1 MKKKRVKN
9 ITIISLSITALVML
23 SGMIYTFIIQ
33 PNQYEYYIELGR
45 KYLSEGKYDEATLAF
60 NKAISIEERMR
71 GSLFNVIKEE
81 IAEIIDS
88 VNGEDDKSDSSND
101 KSGSNND
108 KSDYSNGKV
117 DSNNDI
123 SDSNKNEKEDKKK
136 PPQITASNKIT
147 SVGKEIDLLSN
158 VTAKDSENKDIS
170 KYVLITKND
179 VDFNKVGDYKVTYS
193 VLDEE
198 GLRADKD
205 IVVTVKEATKK
216 ANTAPKINAS
226 DKTTT
231 VGKQLNLLDGVTASD
246 EEDGNLTRYV
256 IISSNNVNFNKVGDY
271 HVTYAVLD
279 SGGIRTE
286 KKITVKVKEKANE
299 APVIHASDKTITVG
313 NKVNLLSGVKA
324 TDKEDGDLTQYVTIA
339 SSNVDFDRV
348 GTYKVTYAVLDR
360 GGITTRKQITVT
372 VKSPNNNTAPVIHA
386 SDKTIA
392 VGNRVNLLSGV
403 SATDKEDGDLTQYV
417 TIYSSNVDFDKVGT
431 YKVTYAVLDRGGIT
445 TYKHVTVTVK

>member
-1 MKKKRVKN
+1 M
-9 ITIISLSITALVML
+9 
-23 SGMIYTFIIQ
+23 
-33 PNQYEYYIELGR
+33 
-45 KYLSEGKYDEATLAF
+45 
-60 NKAISIEERMR
+60 
-71 GSLFNVIKEE
+71 
-81 IAEIIDS
+81 
-88 VNGEDDKSDSSND
+88 
-101 KSGSNND
+101 
-108 KSDYSNGKV
+108 
-117 DSNNDI
+117 
-123 SDSNKNEKEDKKK
+123 KKK

-158 VTAKDSENKDIS
+158 VTAKDSDNKDIS

-179 VDFNKVGDYKVTYS
+179 VDFNKAGDYKVTYS

-386 SDKTIA
+386 SDKTITAGNRVNLLSGVKATDKEDGDLTQYVTIASSNVDFDRVGTYKVTYAVLDRGGITTRKQITVTVKSPNNNTAPVIHASDKTIA

-417 TIYSSNVDFDKVGT
+417 TIYSSNVDFDRLGT